1 MNLNQLKEKLKNN
14 SLPNKLVFV
23 GEELYMQKHIIN
35 TLAKLKNAN
44 VHYYNDYDDIKESL
58 FINDFFSEA
67 EVFVIRDSKY
77 FMKNPKKFKDILIPE
92 DKVLILI
99 YSEYEPKKEL
109 FSENKDFVYEFNKM
123 GENQLKMII
132 KNTLSDLSDDNCKK
146 FCEIVDYDCSRLV
159 LELDKLKI
167 LHSLDNKDVNDL
179 FVESVEEDLIHEE
192 NTCTIY
198 NLVNAIRYIDLN
210 KALELS
216 NKIDKQPDD
225 IFRLINKIYEECKT
239 NVLYNKKKLFFL
251 QQLEKDI
258 KTGKIDNDMAYDY
271 LLIKLL
277 TNTEGDSYEN

>member
-1 MNLNQLKEKLKNN
+1 MNLTQLKEKLKTN

-35 TLAKLKNAN
+35 TLAKLKSAN
-44 VHYYNDYDDIKESL
+44 VHYYNDYDDIKEKL

-67 EVFVIRDSKY
+67 EIFVIRDSKY
-77 FMKNPKKFKDILIPE
+77 FMKNAKKFKDISIPD

-146 FCEIVDYDCSRLV
+146 LCEIVDYDCSRLV
-159 LELDKLKI
+159 LELDKLNI
-167 LHSLDNKDVNDL
+167 LKGLDKKDINELFTESLK
-179 FVESVEEDLIHEE
+179 EDLIHEE
-192 NTCTIY
+192 SNYSIY
-198 NLVNAIRYIDLN
+198 NLATAVFNGELN
-210 KALELS
+210 KAFEL
-216 NKIDKQPDD
+216 NRRIDKQSDD
-225 IFRLINKIYEECKT
+225 IFRLITKLYESYKCNVSQNK
-239 NVLYNKKKLFFL
+239 NKLFLL

-271 LLIKLL
+271 LLINLL
-277 TNTEGDSYEN
+277 KN